1 MGKKKATL
9 AKPPRRMTKKERS
22 RWQRE
27 RRIQRNL
34 LIILAAVGLIS
45 IGVLAYGIV
54 AEMNVPNRVIARVNG
69 EEILLRDYWAA
80 RRMELVNQWW
90 QGQQQMNLY
99 QQLGISLT
107 QQQQE
112 AFWQDSRNTLLSL
125 TQVRRDPLNEVTIQN
140 LIQNTVLL
148 QGARELGIEPTAEE
162 VDAWLMPDQVSPTPT
177 GTLPLSPTLPTTAT
191 IPTPSPTLTPPE
203 RSNRV
208 ETQLGYAYE
217 AIRSMGRNLAV
228 GDLGFSAA
236 DYFAMERH
244 QARVNLTRQKVIE
257 HLKAGLPQTEE
268 QVHVSHIWIK
278 DRSARARQVFQDLKG
293 GQSFASLA
301 VQYSDDAV
309 TRDQAGDIGW
319 FHRGGGSFPPQV
331 EAAAFSLSSMAP
343 FTLTQDGENFRILQF
358 VERRGDEVHL
368 RHIVLPA
375 DRRPEAETL
384 LKTLTPETFEQVAR
398 ERSED
403 SDTAPQGGDL
413 GWITPG
419 TGQLSPT
426 VEAAALALTIT
437 SPLTLTQDEAGDFHI
452 LQLVER
458 KNDQLHLRHILLR
471 SGRARAEEV
480 LNLLRSGAK
489 DFAQAVVEY
498 STDQE
503 SVQRAGDLG
512 WVTQGKSGLPAVV
525 ESAAFALTTT
535 NPITMTQDEEGNFH
549 ILQLVERRPT
559 ELHLRYI
566 LIKSAERLARDI
578 YTYIMQVEGEEERG
592 RRFYEM
598 ALRYSDDTVSKDKGG
613 DLGWFGRDAYIE
625 IEEQAFSLEPHQF
638 SEVFPGSLGSYHLIW
653 VHEHD
658 MNHPIDPQVLE
669 QRAQQA
675 FDEWLRGLM
684 KKAVIERYP
693 PPTPTPV
700 PPTPIPPTPTPE
712 SIFAP
717 LPTPR

>member
-9 AKPPRRMTKKERS
+9 AKPPRRMTKRERS

-34 LIILAAVGLIS
+34 LIILAAVGLLS
-45 IGVLAYGIV
+45 IGVLVYGIV
-54 AEMNVPNRVIARVNG
+54 AEMNYPSQVIARVNG
-69 EEILLRDYWAA
+69 EAILRRDYWAA

-90 QGQQQMNLY
+90 QIQQQLNLY
-99 QQLGISLT
+99 QQLGITLT
-107 QQQQE
+107 DQQRE
-112 AFWQDSRNTLLSL
+112 TFSQDIRNALISL
-125 TQVRRDPLNEVTIQN
+125 TQVRRDPLSETTIQN
-140 LIQNTVLL
+140 MVQNTVLL

-162 VDAWLMPDQVSPTPT
+162 VDAWLVPDQPPPSPT

-191 IPTPSPTLTPPE
+191 TPTPPPTLTPLE
-203 RSNRV
+203 RSSQV
-208 ETQLGYAYE
+208 EAQLSTVYDLL
-217 AIRSMGRNLAV
+217 RSMGQRLAV
-228 GDLGFSAA
+228 GDLGFSVA
-236 DYFAMERH
+236 DYIAMERR

-268 QVHVSHIWIK
+268 QVHASHIWIQ
-278 DRSARARQVFQDLKG
+278 DRSGRARQVFQDLKR
-293 GQSFASLA
+293 GQPFASLA
-301 VQYSDDAV
+301 VQYSDDTA
-309 TRDQAGDIGW
+309 TRDRAGDIGW
-319 FHRGGGSFPPQV
+319 FRRGDGRLPPQV
-331 EAAAFSLSSMAP
+331 EAAAFALSSTAP
-343 FTLTQDGENFRILQF
+343 FTLTQDGENFRILQL
-358 VERRGDEVHL
+358 VERRGEEVHL
-368 RHIVLPA
+368 RHIVLPV
-375 DRRPEAETL
+375 DRRPEAEKL

-398 ERSED
+398 QRSED
-403 SDTAPQGGDL
+403 PDTAPRGGDW

-419 TGQLSPT
+419 EGQISPT
-426 VEAAALALTIT
+426 VEAAALALTT
-437 SPLTLTQDEAGDFHI
+437 TNPLTLTRDEAGDFHI

-458 KNDQLHLRHILLR
+458 KDDQLHLRHILIR
-471 SGRARAEEV
+471 SGRAKAEEV
-480 LNLLRSGAK
+480 LNLLRSRAK
-489 DFAQAVVEY
+489 DFAQAVVDH

-503 SVQRAGDLG
+503 TVQLAGDLG
-512 WVTQGKSGLPAVV
+512 WVTRGKSGLPTIV
-525 ESAAFALTTT
+525 EDAAFALTTT

-549 ILQLVERRPT
+549 ILQLVERRPA

-566 LIKSAERLARDI
+566 LVKSAERLAQDI
-578 YTYIMQVEGEEERG
+578 YAYIMQAEGEEERG
-592 RRFYEM
+592 KRFYGM
-598 ALRYSDDTVSKDKGG
+598 ALKYSDDTASKDKGG
-613 DLGWFGRDAYIE
+613 DLGWFNRDAYPE

-658 MNHPIDPQVLE
+658 MNHPIDEQVLN

-684 KKAVIERYP
+684 KKAVVERYP

>member
-34 LIILAAVGLIS
+34 LIVLAAVGLIA
-45 IGVLAYGIV
+45 IGVLVYGV
-54 AEMNVPNRVIARVNG
+54 AAELSYPNQVIARVNG
-69 EEILLRDYWAA
+69 EEILRRDYWAA

-90 QGQQQMNLY
+90 QVQQQFNLY
-99 QQLGISLT
+99 QQLGITLTDQQLQTFMQDTRNALISLT
-107 QQQQE
+107 H
-112 AFWQDSRNTLLSL
+112 
-125 TQVRRDPLNEVTIQN
+125 VRRDPFNETTMQN
-140 LIQNTVLL
+140 LIRNKVLF
-148 QGARELGIEPTAEE
+148 QGAKEMGIEPTAEE
-162 VDAWLMPDQVSPTPT
+162 VDAWLVPDPATPT

-191 IPTPSPTLTPPE
+191 VPTPLPTLTPLE
-203 RSNRV
+203 RSNQV
-208 ETQLGYAYE
+208 EVQLTAVYN
-217 AIRSMGRNLAV
+217 AIREAAKQFAT
-228 GDLGFSAA
+228 GDLGFSSA
-236 DYFAMERH
+236 DYIAMERY
-244 QARVNLTRQKVIE
+244 QARVSLTRQKVLE
-257 HLKAGLPQTEE
+257 RLKAGLPQTEE

-278 DRSARARQVFQDLKG
+278 DRSAQARRVFQDLKR
-293 GQSFASLA
+293 GQPFASLA
-301 VQYSDDAV
+301 VQYSDDAA
-309 TRDQAGDIGW
+309 TRDRAGDLGW
-319 FHRGGGSFPPQV
+319 FRRGDGRLSPQV
-331 EAAAFSLSSMAP
+331 EAAAFVLTSTAP
-343 FTLTQDGENFRILQF
+343 FTLTQDGENFRILQL
-358 VERRGDEVHL
+358 VERRGEEVHL
-368 RHIVLPA
+368 RHIVLPV
-375 DRRPEAETL
+375 DRRPEAEKL

-398 ERSED
+398 QRSED

-426 VEAAALALTIT
+426 VEAAALALTTT

-458 KNDQLHLRHILLR
+458 RDNQLHLRHILLR

-480 LNLLRSGAK
+480 LNLLRSREK

-498 STDQE
+498 SIDQE
-503 SVQRAGDLG
+503 TVQLAGDLG
-512 WVTQGKSGLPAVV
+512 WVAEGRSGLPPQV
-525 ESAAFALTTT
+525 EAAALTLTTT
-535 NPITMTQDEEGNFH
+535 NSITMTQDEEGNFH
-549 ILQLVERRPT
+549 ILQLVERRPA

-566 LIKSAERLARDI
+566 LIKSAETLAREI
-578 YTYIMQVEGEEERG
+578 YTYIMRAEGEVERG
-592 RRFYEM
+592 KRFYEM
-598 ALRYSDDTVSKDKGG
+598 ALRYSDDTTSKDKGG
-613 DLGWFGRDAYIE
+613 DLGWFARDTYPE
-625 IEEQAFSLEPHQF
+625 IEEQAFALEPHQF

-658 MNHPIDPQVLE
+658 MNHPIDDRVLE

-675 FDEWLRGLM
+675 FDEWLQGLL

-712 SIFAP
+712 PIFAP
-717 LPTPR
+717 PPTPKE